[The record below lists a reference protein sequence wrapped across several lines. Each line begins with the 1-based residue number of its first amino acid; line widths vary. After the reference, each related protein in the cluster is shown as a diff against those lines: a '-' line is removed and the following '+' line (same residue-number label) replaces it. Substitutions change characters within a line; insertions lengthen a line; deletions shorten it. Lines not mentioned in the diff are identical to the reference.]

1 MVVTMPPKLVWDT
14 AIPALSAWLT
24 NIFEVSR
31 HLRDLHTLQ
40 LSLEVIIEA
49 CGFHHLT
56 QPLAFLHRICLFINL
71 YTVKSQDFSAEAL
84 NKHLRKA
91 RTTLD
96 IPTVSEDLRKGFRC
110 LMNLRAFRLSL
121 PTFREA
127 YNYLT
132 LLQYELCQGPYRNAF
147 QVLIDDVYL
156 IYEEIQAHIDHVEAL
171 ERFQPPEAF
180 ERLQEAYERSWTR
193 PLTDTPPQPEPS
205 TSSQPR
211 PSGIPRNHEA

>member
-1 MVVTMPPKLVWDT
+1 MVVTMPPKLVWET

-24 NIFEVSR
+24 

-40 LSLEVIIEA
+40 LSLEVILET

-56 QPLAFLHRICLFINL
+56 QPLAFMHRIWHMPFYQPIHRQKPGLFSRSL
-71 YTVKSQDFSAEAL
+71 E

-96 IPTVSEDLRKGFRC
+96 IPTVSEDLRRGFRC
-110 LMNLRAFRLSL
+110 LMQTRAFRLNL
-121 PTFREA
+121 KTFREA

-147 QVLIDDVYL
+147 QVLVDDGLYRPCRSPRTCSA
-156 IYEEIQAHIDHVEAL
+156 IRRCRETP
-171 ERFQPPEAF
+171 R
-180 ERLQEAYERSWTR
+180 RL
-193 PLTDTPPQPEPS
+193 
-205 TSSQPR
+205 
-211 PSGIPRNHEA
+211 

>member
-1 MVVTMPPKLVWDT
+1 MLRSIAFLASAMVVTMPPKLVWDT

-84 NKHLRKA
+84 NKHLR
-91 RTTLD
+91 T
-96 IPTVSEDLRKGFRC
+96 
-110 LMNLRAFRLSL
+110 RLSL
-121 PTFREA
+121 P
-127 YNYLT
+127 LT
-132 LLQYELCQGPYRNAF
+132 G
-147 QVLIDDVYL
+147 
-156 IYEEIQAHIDHVEAL
+156 
-171 ERFQPPEAF
+171 QPPF
-180 ERLQEAYERSWTR
+180 GLVRLGFRSF
-193 PLTDTPPQPEPS
+193 P
-205 TSSQPR
+205 
-211 PSGIPRNHEA
+211 

>member
-1 MVVTMPPKLVWDT
+1 MWET

-24 NIFEVSR
+24 NTFEVSR

-56 QPLAFLHRICLFINL
+56 QPLAFMHRKCLFTTL

-121 PTFREA
+121 HTFREA

-132 LLQYELCQGPYRNAF
+132 LIQYELCQGPYRNAF
-147 QVLIDDVYL
+147 QVLVDDVYL

-171 ERFQPPEAF
+171 ERFQPPEDF

-193 PLTDTPPQPEPS
+193 PLTYTPPQPEPS

-211 PSGIPRNHEA
+211 TSGLPRNHEA